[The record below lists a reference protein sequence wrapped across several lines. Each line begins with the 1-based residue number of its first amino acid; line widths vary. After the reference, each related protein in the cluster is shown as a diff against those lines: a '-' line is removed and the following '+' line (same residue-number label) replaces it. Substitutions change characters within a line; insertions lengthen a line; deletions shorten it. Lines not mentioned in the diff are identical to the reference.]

1 MTRFLFLIPLVLSLV
16 WFVYLRLNG
25 WTLRQGLKGFIYIAI
40 FSSVIAVIYT
50 VLLWLTG
57 R

>member
-1 MTRFLFLIPLVLSLV
+1 MTRFLFLIPLLLSVV

-40 FSSVIAVIYT
+40 FSSVLAVIYT
-50 VLLWLTG
+50 ILLWLTG

>member
-1 MTRFLFLIPLVLSLV
+1 MTRFLFLIPLILSV
-16 WFVYLRLNG
+16 IWFVYLRLNG
-25 WTLRQGLKGFIYIAI
+25 WSMRQGLKGFIYIAV
-40 FSSVIAVIYT
+40 FSVFIAVAYT